1 MAGAHAAR
9 AGQAAPANLGQ
20 DHCWLQQD
28 EGSRRRRAEVSQ
40 EWQEGDLMAVY
51 DCIIF
56 RLSRSEVQETTQR
69 SYADLRLFLC
79 STRTHTK

>member
-1 MAGAHAAR
+1 
-9 AGQAAPANLGQ
+9 
-20 DHCWLQQD
+20 
-28 EGSRRRRAEVSQ
+28 
-40 EWQEGDLMAVY
+40 MAVY

-79 STRTHTK
+79 GTRTHTK